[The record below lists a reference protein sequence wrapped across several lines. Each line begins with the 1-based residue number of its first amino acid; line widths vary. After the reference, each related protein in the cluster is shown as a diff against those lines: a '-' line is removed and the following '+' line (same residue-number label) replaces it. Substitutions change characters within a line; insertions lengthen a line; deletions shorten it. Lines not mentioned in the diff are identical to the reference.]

1 VYEPSDDTYLLCDAL
16 LNDAARLRG
25 ATLVV
30 ELGPGSGTVSSC
42 LLDILRGGSGRS
54 GADFRHLPPPAMVV
68 AVDVSRD
75 ACRVT
80 LSTAAAAGVGS
91 RLDAVQ
97 GDLLGALAPR
107 LCNAVDI
114 FIFNPPYVPTPD
126 EEVPMPVLDEAA
138 DPLPAAWAGGENGRV
153 VIDRALG
160 LCAATLRRPLRPGDV
175 GGTAYWVLVEENDP
189 KDVAT
194 RLAADGLDCAIVAT
208 RRAANELLHIIRIS
222 WPPYVGG

>member
-1 VYEPSDDTYLLCDAL
+1 MYEPSDDTYLLCDAL
-16 LNDAARLRG
+16 LSDALRLRG
-25 ATLVV
+25 ATLVI
-30 ELGPGSGTVSSC
+30 ELGPGSGTVSTC
-42 LLDILRGGSGRS
+42 LLDILRGGRGGSGE
-54 GADFRHLPPPAMVV
+54 DERHLSPPAIVV

-91 RLDAVQ
+91 RLDAIQ

-107 LCNAVDI
+107 LYNAVDV

-126 EEVPMPVLDEAA
+126 EEVPVPVLAA
-138 DPLPAAWAGGENGRV
+138 STDPLPAAWAGGENGRV
-153 VIDRALG
+153 VIDRALS
-160 LCAATLRRPLRPGDV
+160 LCAATLRRPSQHGDV

-208 RRAANELLHIIRIS
+208 RRAANELLHILRIS
-222 WPPYVGG
+222 WPPYAE